1 MYERQAQG
9 VWRKAGYYALLTLLA
24 VVDVFTGGG
33 WLGGS
38 VDRKRVFSPGFI
50 ALCVLVA
57 VVELMLL
64 SHFYGAR
71 MR

>member
-1 MYERQAQG
+1 MYQRRTQG
-9 VWRKAGYYALLTLLA
+9 LWSKAGYYALLTFLA

-57 VVELMLL
+57 VVELIALN
-64 SHFYGAR
+64 HIYAGVH
-71 MR
+71 

>member
-1 MYERQAQG
+1 MYQRRTQAF
-9 VWRKAGYYALLTLLA
+9 WSKAGYYALLTLLA

-38 VDRKRVFSPGFI
+38 VDRKRVFSPGFV

-57 VVELMLL
+57 VFELMVL

-71 MR
+71 G

>member
-1 MYERQAQG
+1 MTQWRNQSFWSR
-9 VWRKAGYYALLTLLA
+9 VWTYALLALMA

-57 VVELMLL
+57 VFELMML
-64 SHFYGAR
+64 SHFYEAR
-71 MR
+71 G